1 VTFTTADSTGAQ
13 IVGDVGGVPLS
24 SVGKV
29 DRYLKMGSF
38 DMQGHR
44 RYSRIGW
51 QTTDRRVPHPPTR
64 IVTDLSADLARRVAE
79 LEAENRRLVKV
90 HWSSGTAGL
99 GPADSTGKSFTI
111 CCAGGTVVA
120 SM

>member
-1 VTFTTADSTGAQ
+1 MTFTTADSTGAQ

-24 SVGKV
+24 PVGKV

-51 QTTDRRVPHPPTR
+51 QTTDRRVPYLPTR
-64 IVTDLSADLARRVAE
+64 GCD
-79 LEAENRRLVKV
+79 
-90 HWSSGTAGL
+90 
-99 GPADSTGKSFTI
+99 
-111 CCAGGTVVA
+111 
-120 SM
+120 

>member
-1 VTFTTADSTGAQ
+1 
-13 IVGDVGGVPLS
+13 
-24 SVGKV
+24 
-29 DRYLKMGSF
+29 MGSF

-51 QTTDRRVPHPPTR
+51 QTTDRRVPTCRPGV
-64 IVTDLSADLARRVAE
+64 VTDLSADLACRVAE
-79 LEAENRRLVKV
+79 LEAENRRLVRV
-90 HWSSGTAGL
+90 HWSSGTVGL
-99 GPADSTGKSFTI
+99 GPADSTGKSFTT